1 MEGPTL
7 ITVALVDD
15 EELVRAGLRALIDAE
30 PDLSVAAEEADGT
43 GVVDMVRRHRPD
55 VVLMDVRMPRLDGI
69 EATRA
74 LQRSLDAPPAVLVL
88 TTFENDDYVY
98 GALRAGARGFLLKR
112 SRPEEILDALRLV
125 ARGDSLLF
133 PAAIRRLA
141 AAAEAADTPAA
152 RAVAALTEREAATLR
167 LLARGMSNA
176 EIASELFVG
185 VETVKTHVS
194 AILAKLAVRDRTQAV
209 VAAYDAGLIRPG
221 ESPAP
226 R

>member
-1 MEGPTL
+1 M
-7 ITVALVDD
+7 IAIALVDD
-15 EELVRAGLRALIDAE
+15 EDLIRAGLRALLDAE
-30 PDLSVAAEEADGT
+30 PDLAVVAEETDGT
-43 GVVDMVRRHRPD
+43 GVIDMVRRHRPD

-74 LQRSLDAPPAVLVL
+74 LGRSCDEPPAVLVL

-112 SRPEEILDALRLV
+112 SRPEQILDAVRLV
-125 ARGDSLLF
+125 VRGDSLLF
-133 PAAIRRLA
+133 PDAVRRLA
-141 AAAEAADTPAA
+141 VASGGGGADTGAA
-152 RAVAALTEREAATLR
+152 RAIAELTDRESATLR
-167 LLARGMSNA
+167 LVARGMSNA
-176 EIASELFVG
+176 EVAQELFVG

-194 AILAKLAVRDRTQAV
+194 AILAKLSVRDRTQAV

-221 ESPAP
+221 EGAAP

>member
-1 MEGPTL
+1 M

>member
-1 MEGPTL
+1 M

-30 PDLSVAAEEADGT
+30 PDLSVAAEEADGA
-43 GVVDMVRRHRPD
+43 GVVDMARRHRPD
-55 VVLMDVRMPRLDGI
+55 VVLMDVRMPLLDGI

-125 ARGDSLLF
+125 VRGDSLLF

-167 LLARGMSNA
+167 LVARGMSNA

-226 R
+226 G

>member
-1 MEGPTL
+1 M

-15 EELVRAGLRALIDAE
+15 EELIRAGLRALIDAE
-30 PDLSVAAEEADGT
+30 EDLSVVAEEADGT

-74 LQRSLDAPPAVLVL
+74 LERSLDRGPAVMVL

-112 SRPEEILDALRLV
+112 SRPEQILDALRLV
-125 ARGDSLLF
+125 VRGDSLLF
-133 PAAIRRLA
+133 PGAIRRLA
-141 AAAEAADTPAA
+141 AAAGAADTPAA
-152 RAVAALTEREAATLR
+152 RAVAALTDREAATLR
-167 LLARGMSNA
+167 LVARGMSNA
-176 EIASELFVG
+176 EIAAELFVG

-194 AILAKLAVRDRTQAV
+194 SVLAKLSVRDRTQAV
-209 VAAYDAGLIRPG
+209 VAAYDSGLIRPG
-221 ESPAP
+221 QGAASG
-226 R
+226 